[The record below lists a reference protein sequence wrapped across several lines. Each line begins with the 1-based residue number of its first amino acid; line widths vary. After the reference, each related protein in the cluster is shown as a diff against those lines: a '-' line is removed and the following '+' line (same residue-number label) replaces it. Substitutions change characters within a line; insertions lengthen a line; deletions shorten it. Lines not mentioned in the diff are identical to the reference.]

1 MVGYECHMTC
11 MDVKF
16 DVNCMFVENRSWVV
30 ISIVRSVFILQ
41 VKFGKCSNLC
51 HYIAEFFFYKSN

>member
-16 DVNCMFVENRSWVV
+16 DVNCMFVEKSKLGGDFYSSKCVYFTGKILGNVQ
-30 ISIVRSVFILQ
+30 ISAVMLL
-41 VKFGKCSNLC
+41 KFL
-51 HYIAEFFFYKSN
+51 